1 MNADSSSDENIVHFS
16 LKSMIDYFSSME
28 NIMFMEKDKSSNPT
42 KSNEKFK
49 TQLQSYDK

>member
-1 MNADSSSDENIVHFS
+1 
-16 LKSMIDYFSSME
+16 
-28 NIMFMEKDKSSNPT
+28 MEKDKSSNPI